1 MVRTMSF
8 RVDHNEPI
16 SDLLTR
22 LTEEHGE
29 INRKLERI
37 SEISAKN
44 DGDLKLAVSLLNA
57 VSTEILRHAVEEEA
71 RLARVIMESDVTRE
85 SSDESV
91 KILQE
96 HRRIKEF
103 FDDELPYILDEN
115 SEKQARK
122 KIIEFTDLVIRHHK
136 EEEKEAIPSFFE
148 SGSIKRVAWCL
159 FGEDCFKDHS
169 FIRRRLAQSSQK
181 QARNSSNSRIYPSCQ
196 IGKL

>member
-136 EEEKEAIPSFFE
+136 EEEKE
-148 SGSIKRVAWCL
+148 L
-159 FGEDCFKDHS
+159 FPLS
-169 FIRRRLAQSSQK
+169 LRA
-181 QARNSSNSRIYPSCQ
+181 AASN
-196 IGKL
+196 G